1 MHFEG
6 PALRQ
11 SKPHGLSWAQI
22 GLAAIFGTDSA
33 TPGEWLIKLPM
44 SAGAFKP
51 IVFCYLKISSNVGI
65 YLPVTIVSN
74 RNTVLLTIWDGCTG
88 CGVVLQKE
96 EDKV

>member
-1 MHFEG
+1 MQ
-6 PALRQ
+6 ADVAQ
-11 SKPHGLSWAQI
+11 SSFWARS
-22 GLAAIFGTDSA
+22 GLAA

-44 SAGAFKP
+44 SVGAFKP
-51 IVFCYLKISSNVGI
+51 MVFCYPEISSNVGI

-96 EDKV
+96 EEKV